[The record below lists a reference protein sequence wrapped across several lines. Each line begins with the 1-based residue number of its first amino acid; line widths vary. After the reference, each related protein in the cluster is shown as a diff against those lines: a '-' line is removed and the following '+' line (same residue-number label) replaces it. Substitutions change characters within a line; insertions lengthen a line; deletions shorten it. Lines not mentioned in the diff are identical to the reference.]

1 MNGKLKI
8 ELLSNTCVALGSS
21 SGETSDMDVY
31 QDKFGNPYIP
41 SKRIKGLIRS
51 AVEEYNYLS
60 NNSIN
65 INSLLGKPCE
75 IGDSISKGL
84 GGSLFIEDAILENK
98 ASISIKTQTAID
110 ETTHEAK
117 KGSLRTIKVIDK
129 GAIFVSNVT
138 FEEENDFEHLSK
150 ALILLRHMG
159 LNRNRGLGLI
169 KVSLIKDYSKIKKL
183 DTNLINTKLL
193 KIKIENISN
202 LMISSI
208 DQNETINYIPSS
220 TILGYFANK
229 YFKLSHDEKKLYD
242 LFLNDGHLIFSNAY
256 ISDKNFNGYMPCPV
270 FIKKYKNL
278 SDDGRVE
285 YVNKFFKDKANSK
298 VEKKIA
304 SLDNK
309 YIKVSTFENKK
320 DNNYLELLEP
330 DYEYSY
336 HHSLKPNGKVNKFY
350 QFLSIEKN
358 QHFVSYVYG
367 DIEKLKDLFKVV
379 NEEIVYFGKSKNSQ
393 YGKCKISIES
403 VHEKEND
410 GNVLIF
416 KAPVFLTIDNKEIL
430 DANDI
435 AKHINPNI
443 KIDNYSLKYTNL
455 GGFNMLW
462 GLPKIARTAID
473 GGSYI
478 ELNDCKTLDIIK
490 FLDKCNVSKLDY
502 MIVDKSNLNTISN
515 SYNKIEIKEIDE
527 KQTDDVVIKTKALS
541 KYKDTSKNLYINQ
554 TQLERLLFLLKETKT
569 LDEFEDQVD
578 KIAQENIKAKINKL
592 LKSVRNDYDKDSYLL
607 YLDTYLNLMKWKVR
621 ENESNKK

>member
-1 MNGKLKI
+1 MNAKLKI
-8 ELLSNTCVALGSS
+8 TLLSNTCVALGSS
-21 SGETSDMDVY
+21 SGETTDMDVY

-60 NNSIN
+60 NNSID

-75 IGDSISKGL
+75 NGESISKGL
-84 GGSLFIEDAILENK
+84 GGSLFIEDAILENN

-117 KGSLRTIKVIDK
+117 RGSLRSIKIIDK
-129 GAIFVSNVT
+129 DAIFISNVS
-138 FEEENDFEHLSK
+138 FENDNDFEKLSK

-169 KVSLIKDYSKIKKL
+169 KVSLIKDYNKIKKL
-183 DTNLINTKLL
+183 EANKINTKLL

-229 YFKLSHDEKKLYD
+229 YIKLTNNENKLHN
-242 LFLNDGHLIFSNAY
+242 LFLNNGHLIFSNAY
-256 ISDKNFNGYMPCPV
+256 ISDNDFNEYMPCPV

-278 SDDGRVE
+278 SENGRVE
-285 YVNKFFKDKANSK
+285 FVNKFFKDDVNNK

-309 YIKVSTFENKK
+309 YIKVSAFENKI
-320 DNNYLELLEP
+320 DINNLRVIEP
-330 DYEYSY
+330 EYEYSY
-336 HHSLKPNGKVNKFY
+336 HHSLDKYGKVKDFY
-350 QFLSIEKN
+350 QFLSLEKN

-367 DIEKLKDLFKVV
+367 DIDKLKELFKVV

-403 VHEKEND
+403 VNEKQYS

-416 KAPVFLTIDNKEIL
+416 KAPVSLSVDNKEIL
-430 DANDI
+430 DASDI
-435 AKHINPNI
+435 ARHINANVE
-443 KIDNYSLKYTNL
+443 NYSLKYANL

-462 GLPKIARTAID
+462 GLPKIAKTAID

-478 ELNDCKTLDIIK
+478 EFEGCKTLDIVN
-490 FLDKCNVSKLDY
+490 FLDKCCISKLDY
-502 MIVDKSNLNTISN
+502 IIVDKNNLENIYYPYTKEN
-515 SYNKIEIKEIDE
+515 NNKFDETYSENVIIKE
-527 KQTDDVVIKTKALS
+527 KAIK
-541 KYKDTSKNLYINQ
+541 KYKETRNDIYLNQ

-569 LDEFEDQVD
+569 LSEFNKEVD
-578 KIAQENIKAKINKL
+578 LIANQNIKNKIVKL
-592 LKSVRNDYDKDSYLL
+592 LTNISNEYDELSYSL
-607 YLDTYLNLMKWKVR
+607 YLTTYLNLLKWEGR
-621 ENESNKK
+621 